1 MEHKSFNWDKFA
13 QNASFD
19 EVRDLQVHAGRIPS
33 MYNPERTELYLSS
46 MDLDV
51 RVDDVKGLKIIG
63 NSIKEYIETFGSSSL
78 SDLRKVVE
86 LRTDLNEISNLLSGL
101 DEEFELLT
109 L

>member
-1 MEHKSFNWDKFA
+1 MENKSFNWDKFA
-13 QNASFD
+13 QKASFD

-33 MYNPERTELYLSS
+33 MYNPKRTELYLSS

-51 RVDDVKGLKIIG
+51 RVDDVEGLKIIG
-63 NSIKEYIETFGSSSL
+63 NEIKEYIETFGSSSL